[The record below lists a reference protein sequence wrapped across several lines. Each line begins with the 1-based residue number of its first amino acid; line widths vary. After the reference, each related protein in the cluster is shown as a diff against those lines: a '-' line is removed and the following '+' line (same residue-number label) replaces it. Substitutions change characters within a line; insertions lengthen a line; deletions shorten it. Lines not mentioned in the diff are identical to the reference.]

1 MRIFYTY
8 FQLLKALF
16 GANLAALWG
25 DEVSK
30 YKRTY
35 GTPKRMQL
43 STPVVQDQVEETFY
57 SICGIGVNDKSFTS
71 PSKKANSKYVFNL
84 FLFLISVTNF

>member
-25 DEVSK
+25 DEVSR

-35 GTPKRMQL
+35 GTPKRMQQQ

-57 SICGIGVNDKSFTS
+57 SNCGIGVNDKSFTS
-71 PSKKANSKYVFNL
+71 PSKKANSKYSFNL
-84 FLFLISVTNF
+84 FFISLTNF